1 MTCRKEEVWGGFKSS
16 INVSFCQTIKQDTF
30 FYERRSA
37 LPARPPVI
45 LDHIVDSVAPHR
57 GRWRVRLLICHIGFK
72 SKVESFNR
80 STPGKVARHTGHQ
93 AGTGGARIQNLT
105 PRETASTSFDISH
118 WFRIQSQIFQPL
130 AQTKILAPL
139 RFLRTINVQWRSTFN
154 TELGR
159 CIAQ

>member
-1 MTCRKEEVWGGFKSS
+1 MSLLSDHQPRH
-16 INVSFCQTIKQDTF
+16 I
-30 FYERRSA
+30 FYEGKSA
-37 LPARPPVI
+37 LPARPALI
-45 LDHIVDSVAPHR
+45 LDHIVGSVVAPYR
-57 GRWRVRLLICHIGFK
+57 GRWRVRLLIFHIGFK

-139 RFLRTINVQWRSTFN
+139 RFLMTINMAVYVEYRTWEVYS
-154 TELGR
+154 
-159 CIAQ
+159 IAQKWLQQK